1 MTDREYNTV
10 IRVTANRPIHNYTLI
25 LNTEPLHVR
34 QYCRTL
40 TLAEGRILYELW
52 EDDACLDRDPRVLGQ
67 FVPSHLAEEARNLS
81 TLPRSEEWKGKPSIV
96 IRRYEEAWE
105 CVVNAWPGIPVFG
118 ARRVV
123 ERLTRLRVSVGRQN
137 VEEAV
142 ARYALRCWSAYKTR
156 LEAKGK
162 EGVDDG
168 SIAFRKVEEG
178 VRRDYVRSGVELE
191 AEREEREREVAKI
204 GLAPGFAGVEEG
216 WVGVVTTWLREE
228 WGGVEGYL
236 RKGCGVSEEVIES
249 VRRILVAREE

>member
-10 IRVTANRPIHNYTLI
+10 IRATANRPIHNYTLI

-40 TLAEGRILYELW
+40 TLAQGRILYELW
-52 EDDACLDRDPRVLGQ
+52 EDDARLDRDPRVLGQ

-81 TLPRSEEWKGKPSIV
+81 SLPRSEEWKGKPSIV

-123 ERLTRLRVSVGRQN
+123 ERLIRLRVSVGRQN
-137 VEEAV
+137 VKEAV

-178 VRRDYVRSGVELE
+178 VRREVEGRVMEVLRGWMGQGVRDGKADELS
-191 AEREEREREVAKI
+191 ERL
-204 GLAPGFAGVEEG
+204 GLKRVEEKRYR
-216 WVGVVTTWLREE
+216 GVWFD
-228 WGGVEGYL
+228 
-236 RKGCGVSEEVIES
+236 
-249 VRRILVAREE
+249 